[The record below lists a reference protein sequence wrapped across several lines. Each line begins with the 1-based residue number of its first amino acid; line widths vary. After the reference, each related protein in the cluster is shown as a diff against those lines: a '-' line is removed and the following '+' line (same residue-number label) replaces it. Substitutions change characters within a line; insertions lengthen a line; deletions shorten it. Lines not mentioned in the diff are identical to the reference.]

1 MIERLSVRTS
11 DNINLKGFLFKSN
24 EKNDK
29 CILFIP
35 GLEGNYIECDFIDEI
50 QDISNKL
57 NYDFLC
63 SHIRSSMQIF
73 NSQPLPNEKY
83 PTMTGSTFEK
93 FSDCVYDI
101 STWIDFLQQLNYKEI
116 IIISHSYGSNKMIYF
131 LNKIKKYNHFI
142 KQVILLSPIDCI
154 GRTKKRHNY
163 DELVETAKNAVLNN
177 NGDKLLLSG
186 FFYQSCSSFLDFLTD
201 PEVDNFPL
209 FANGEKD
216 FVFLNNITIPCC
228 LVYGEEEKK
237 YISIIKDLQL
247 RNIIKPSLFIV
258 QNANHNY
265 IGSNGN
271 LATTIKNILLGRG
284 VISD

>member
-1 MIERLSVRTS
+1 MIERLSVRTP

-24 EKNDK
+24 DKNDK

-50 QDISNKL
+50 KDISNNL

-93 FSDCVYDI
+93 FSDCIYDI
-101 STWIDFLQQLNYKEI
+101 CTWLDLLQQFKYKEI
-116 IIISHSYGSNKMIYF
+116 IIISHSYGSNKIIYF

-142 KQVILLSPIDCI
+142 KQIILLSPIDCV

-163 DELVETAKNAVLNN
+163 DELVETAKQAVSIG
-177 NGDKLLLSG
+177 NGNKLILSG
-186 FFYQSCSSFLDFLTD
+186 FFYQTCSSFLNFLTD
-201 PEVDNFPL
+201 VEVDNFPL
-209 FANGEKD
+209 FANGEKPFD
-216 FVFLNNITIPCC
+216 FLNNITIPCC
-228 LVYGEEEKK
+228 LVYGEEERK
-237 YISIIKDLQL
+237 YISIIKELQASD
-247 RNIIKPSLFIV
+247 IIKPPLFIV
-258 QNANHNY
+258 KNANHNY

-271 LATTIKNILLGRG
+271 LALMIKNILIGSD
-284 VISD
+284 ISD